1 MSNVSK
7 DHRGDG
13 SGGTSIYGLIDAQ
26 VTRLK
31 DVTLSQRRFI
41 KSLSHLEIREKG
53 RVVASEMQRVRDT
66 IGSQFLITVD
76 SGPGCQKFWR
86 RKKRNL
92 LAHFY
97 HMGELVEDENDVL
110 GKNNEAYCDR
120 DGRPYANIPIVRMFI
135 SEDPFEDPSDM
146 DEFLRR
152 KGINLFK
159 ENDFE
164 ENDKVC
170 ARWLSC
176 VSPTYDRSPGETVEV
191 RIRADQIN

>member
-1 MSNVSK
+1 ME
-7 DHRGDG
+7 
-13 SGGTSIYGLIDAQ
+13 AEEEE
-26 VTRLK
+26 
-31 DVTLSQRRFI
+31 
-41 KSLSHLEIREKG
+41 SLSP
-53 RVVASEMQRVRDT
+53 
-66 IGSQFLITVD
+66 FLSLGKV
-76 SGPGCQKFWR
+76 
-86 RKKRNL
+86 
-92 LAHFY
+92 
-97 HMGELVEDENDVL
+97 VEDDNDVL
-110 GKNNEAYCDR
+110 GKINEAYCDR

-176 VSPTYDRSPGETVEV
+176 VSPTYDRPPGETVEV